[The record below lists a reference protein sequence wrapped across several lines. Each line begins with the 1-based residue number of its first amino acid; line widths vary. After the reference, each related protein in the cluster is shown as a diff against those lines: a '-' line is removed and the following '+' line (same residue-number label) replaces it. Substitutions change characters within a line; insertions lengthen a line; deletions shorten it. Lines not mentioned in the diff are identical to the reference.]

1 MPKKSNHIV
10 RLSSHLAARSPGPA
24 LGSLE
29 DKARRAYAWL
39 APHLRRRHKLRK
51 VAWVSGS
58 TNYGTAAAARP
69 VGAPGKA
76 RETPAARIATDGPH
90 SGDRVAVGRSRG
102 SHGRFLNP
110 AMAINAIGAL
120 ETPTKLQPELQM
132 SRSESGMLRHVI
144 DFDGG
149 RTRARTLDPLIK
161 SSKRAPRC
169 RF

>member
-1 MPKKSNHIV
+1 M
-10 RLSSHLAARSPGPA
+10 
-24 LGSLE
+24 
-29 DKARRAYAWL
+29 
-39 APHLRRRHKLRK
+39 
-51 VAWVSGS
+51 
-58 TNYGTAAAARP
+58 
-69 VGAPGKA
+69 
-76 RETPAARIATDGPH
+76 DG
-90 SGDRVAVGRSRG
+90 
-102 SHGRFLNP
+102 FLNP